1 MVNFVKQP
9 FEKAE
14 LPPKHGKIE
23 ACKKHSRLRLMF
35 STSNVVF
42 KLANI
47 GCVRLSTKCRMWTR
61 TWESGSTNHL
71 VLLLSC
77 RGERAW
83 LGLTDTEEE
92 GTFVWLDGTNGKF
105 TSTYRHLPQY
115 GNVDM
120 SVDVDIESHPVGS
133 FTPTNV
139 QFQSKIF
146 FSISEIIFV
155 FFSCFSNN
163 WI

>member
-1 MVNFVKQP
+1 M
-9 FEKAE
+9 
-14 LPPKHGKIE
+14 
-23 ACKKHSRLRLMF
+23 
-35 STSNVVF
+35 
-42 KLANI
+42 
-47 GCVRLSTKCRMWTR
+47 
-61 TWESGSTNHL
+61 
-71 VLLLSC
+71 LLLSC

-163 WI
+163 